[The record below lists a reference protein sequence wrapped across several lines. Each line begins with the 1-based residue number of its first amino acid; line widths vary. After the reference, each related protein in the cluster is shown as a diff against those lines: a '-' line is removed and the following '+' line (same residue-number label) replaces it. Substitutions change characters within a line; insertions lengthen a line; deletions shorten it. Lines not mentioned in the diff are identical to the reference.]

1 MPTGAR
7 LDPYMNYNFLMEIDG
22 VTQAGF
28 QEVSG
33 LDATTD
39 PVEYREGG
47 ENTTVRKLP
56 GKTTYSDISLKW
68 GLTDSDEMWKWREDV
83 IKGKIER
90 KNGSIIVL
98 DDEGNERVRWNF
110 FNAWPSKWEGP
121 TFDAKANDIAIETL
135 TIAHE
140 RIERA

>member
-7 LDPYMNYNFLMEIDG
+7 LDPYMNYNFLVEIDG

-47 ENTTVRKLP
+47 ENTTVCKLP

-83 IKGKIER
+83 IKGRIER
-90 KNGSIIVL
+90 KNGSII
-98 DDEGNERVRWNF
+98 
-110 FNAWPSKWEGP
+110 AS
-121 TFDAKANDIAIETL
+121 
-135 TIAHE
+135 
-140 RIERA
+140 

>member
-1 MPTGAR
+1 MATGAR
-7 LDPYMNYNFLMEIDG
+7 VDPYKNYNFHMELDG
-22 VTQAGF
+22 VIQAGF

-39 PVEYREGG
+39 PIEYREGG

-83 IKGKIER
+83 IKGRIER

-98 DDEGNERVRWNF
+98 DDEGIERVRWNF
-110 FNAWPSKWEGP
+110 YNAWPTKWEGP

-140 RIERA
+140 GIERA